1 LLVEFYL
8 PFFFFS
14 NSENY
19 FVVEDRVALQ
29 NSLPAS
35 VSITA
40 MSSQYTWQEYKV
52 VIFKI
57 ERRTTHIIDFFQ
69 DKDVKLNNQHPRA
82 KKAVLTKF
90 FSQTH
95 SMKNLLQL
103 LEQLMPRQR
112 KWRAPSRCSPPVAVH
127 QK

>member
-1 LLVEFYL
+1 V
-8 PFFFFS
+8 
-14 NSENY
+14 N
-19 FVVEDRVALQ
+19 
-29 NSLPAS
+29 
-35 VSITA
+35 T
-40 MSSQYTWQEYKV
+40 QEYKV
-52 VIFKI
+52 IIFKI
-57 ERRTTHIIDFFQ
+57 EKRTTHIIDFFQ
-69 DKDVKLNNQHPRA
+69 DKDVKLNNQHHRA

-112 KWRAPSRCSPPVAVH
+112 KWRAPSRCSPPVAVD